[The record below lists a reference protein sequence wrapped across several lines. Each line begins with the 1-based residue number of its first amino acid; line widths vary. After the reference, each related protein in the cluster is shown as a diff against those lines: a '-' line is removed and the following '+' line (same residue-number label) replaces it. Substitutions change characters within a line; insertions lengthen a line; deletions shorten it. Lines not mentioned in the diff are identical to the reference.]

1 MNRRIV
7 GGVALLAL
15 GGAMLWAFAPRPGT
29 GTAPAA
35 TAIDPVRSSPAPA
48 AVAPPP
54 LAAAHPPAAPAAPVS
69 APDCR
74 DTPPDTASDEAVIA
88 ALRAGALRAD
98 ACRALMTPTLAARV
112 VRLGCETADF
122 PVAEGLAAACAS
134 QWVRAWDAT
143 SPPSVD
149 PLGNLDRDTLVCVMR
164 ALATV
169 PPELARTVGTW
180 LALHFGG
187 IPSGPSDATLDAVA
201 ATLLQAHPAADSAWW
216 SECWSGVAHTA
227 PRQFA
232 VRMALLSA
240 ISRAAPDLI
249 GPFLREAIRWDAREV
264 SEPDR
269 LEGLSFYG
277 LATRS
282 GAGAQTFALDFIQS
296 RDPVLQI
303 IAFSALPYVAKW
315 PMTRTPAGL
324 SPDVAESIEAVRN
337 ATGQGVLV
345 DQAWRTAWWRNDWT
359 LTGPQVAAANFHRDL
374 SVGLDRDPDALLRV
388 SYAFMILPMLEAQP
402 SLSTEAALVRRGLQE
417 GFRAT
422 SDAHLSSVI
431 FELAQVLNADPDE
444 WKAHQK
450 LLLTLVGDRRE
461 RLSADAKRALST
473 N

>member
-7 GGVALLAL
+7 GGLGLLAL
-15 GGAMLWAFAPRPGT
+15 GGAVFWAFAPRPGT
-29 GTAPAA
+29 GTDAAGTAVDDVRAAP
-35 TAIDPVRSSPAPA
+35 PAPA

-54 LAAAHPPAAPAAPVS
+54 LAAVNPPAAPAAPVS

-88 ALRAGALRAD
+88 ALRAGALRSD

-134 QWVRAWDAT
+134 QWVRAWDAKA
-143 SPPSVD
+143 PSVD

-180 LALHFGG
+180 LSLRFGG
-187 IPSGPSDATLDAVA
+187 IPSGKPDTTLDAVA

-249 GPFLREAIRWDAREV
+249 GPFLREAIRWDTREV

-282 GAGAQTFALDFIQS
+282 GAGAQTFALDFIRS
-296 RDPVLQI
+296 KDPVLQI
-303 IAFSALPYVAKW
+303 IAFSALPASAKW
-315 PMTRTPAGL
+315 PTTHSPAL
-324 SPDVAESIEAVRN
+324 SSPDLVESIEAVRN
-337 ATGQGVLV
+337 ATGEGVLV
-345 DQAWRTAWWRNDWT
+345 DQAWRTARWRNDWA

-374 SVGLDRDPDALLRV
+374 SVGLDRAPDALLRV
-388 SYAFMILPMLEAQP
+388 SIAFMTLPTLEAQP
-402 SLSTEAALVRRGLQE
+402 GLASEVALVRRGLEE

-422 SDAHLSSVI
+422 SEAHLSIVI
-431 FELAQVLNADPDE
+431 AQLAAILNADPDE

-461 RLSADAKRALST
+461 RLSADAKRALAER
-473 N
+473 